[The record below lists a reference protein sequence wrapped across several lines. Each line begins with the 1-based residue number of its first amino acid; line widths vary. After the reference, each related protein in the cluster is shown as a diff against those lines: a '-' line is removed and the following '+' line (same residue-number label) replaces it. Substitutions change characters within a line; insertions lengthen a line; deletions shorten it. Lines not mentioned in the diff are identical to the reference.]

1 MKKLKF
7 NSDINA
13 SAEKVYSTM
22 IDENY
27 FKEWISA
34 FGSNFYFE
42 GSWNKGEKIVYLSPD
57 ENGVLQGVI
66 TY

>member
-1 MKKLKF
+1 
-7 NSDINA
+7 
-13 SAEKVYSTM
+13 M